1 MTFLIDE
8 NVSFGL
14 VERLRTG
21 GHQVVSI
28 VESQQQGLSD
38 DKIFTTAQKTK
49 AVIVTRDHHFTNA
62 IHFPAEKTV
71 GIIYIRHGNLCS
83 EEEIKLVEDF
93 LAKHSS
99 EQYCGKLVLLTKD
112 EIYIR

>member
-1 MTFLIDE
+1 MFFLIDE

-14 VERLRTG
+14 VECLRAK

-28 VESQQQGLSD
+28 VEAHNQGLSD
-38 DKIFTTAQKTK
+38 NKIFASVQKDK
-49 AVIVTRDHHFTNA
+49 SVIVTRDHHFTNPVS
-62 IHFPAEKTV
+62 FPAEKTA

-83 EEEIKLVEDF
+83 EEEIKLVENF
-93 LAKHSS
+93 LLRHSP
-99 EQYCGKLVLLTKD
+99 EQYYGKLVLLSKD